1 MDNKELTAAA
11 NALIQWF
18 NSQDI
23 ASRDAEEIMSKITAK
38 LIIARGTSPQD
49 ITDELN
55 KHNLKLVKDL
65 ADRIYQVNK
74 DKRG

>member
-11 NALIQWF
+11 NVLIQWF

-49 ITDELN
+49 ITDEVG
-55 KHNLKLVKDL
+55 KHHLKLTKDL